1 MGSVNKLVTP
11 SKLRMQF
18 IIVLLSFG
26 LLGLSAVNLP
36 DTEDLPKIPKDLP
49 KIPKYLLPQIP
60 KSESTSRQVE
70 ALPCGGFEFLNA
82 GEEVTIETPNYPE
95 KYPNRAN
102 CSWDLYIPYNNDVWI
117 WCESYNLRYRDTLEF
132 SFDGASSE
140 IELDGYGEAAYGY
153 ISVDTASEYLS
164 YSAAYL
170 GYSLTA
176 KFTSNRWGRGYGFRC
191 QISSESADS
200 TTNTTTTGATTTT
213 AAPSSTISSAN
224 ATGTACQCGIP
235 NKSNRIVGGV
245 ETEANEY
252 PWQVGLV
259 SPWGRTP
266 WCGGTLISNR
276 HVMTAAHCTYG
287 KTPSDFQVLLGE
299 HKTDD
304 DKQTKVEVATITND
318 PRYDPDTFR
327 NDFSILTLKEPITFT
342 REISPACLP
351 SDTTE
356 LYAGQ
361 VATVSGWGTLKSQ
374 GHQPT
379 VLMEVDVTVTTEEF
393 CKSVYGADISKVNL
407 CAMDAGK
414 DSCQGDSGGPLVIQE
429 YGRYAL
435 IGVVS
440 FGYGCAYP
448 NVPGVYAR
456 VTERKDWIKE
466 IASGTEESNCAP
478 P

>member
-26 LLGLSAVNLP
+26 FLGLSAVNLP
-36 DTEDLPKIPKDLP
+36 DTEDLPKTPKDLP
-49 KIPKYLLPQIP
+49 KIP
-60 KSESTSRQVE
+60 KSESTSRQVD

-95 KYPNRAN
+95 KYPNKAD
-102 CSWDLYIPYNNDVWI
+102 CSWNLYIPYNNDVWI

-164 YSAAYL
+164 YSAAHF

-176 KFTSNRWGRGYGFRC
+176 KFTSNRRGRGYGFRC
-191 QISSESADS
+191 QIASESADS
-200 TTNTTTTGATTTT
+200 TPN
-213 AAPSSTISSAN
+213 APSSTVSSSN

-235 NKSNRIVGGV
+235 NKYNRIVGGV

-276 HVMTAAHCTYG
+276 HVMTAAHCTAG

-304 DKQTKVEVATITND
+304 DKQTKVEVATITDD
-318 PRYDPDTFR
+318 PLYNSDTMR

-374 GHQPT
+374 GNQPT

-393 CKSVYGADISKVNL
+393 CKSVYGDDISKINL
-407 CAMDAGK
+407 CVMDAGK

-440 FGYGCAYP
+440 FGYGCAYS

-466 IASGTEESNCAP
+466 IVSGTEESNCAP

>member
-18 IIVLLSFG
+18 IFVLLSFG

-36 DTEDLPKIPKDLP
+36 DTEDLPKTPTDLP
-49 KIPKYLLPQIP
+49 KIP
-60 KSESTSRQVE
+60 KSESTSRQVQ
-70 ALPCGGFEFLNA
+70 ALPCGGFDFLNA

-95 KYPNRAN
+95 KYPNKAD
-102 CSWDLYIPYNNDVWI
+102 CSWNLYIPYNNDVWI

-132 SFDGASSE
+132 SFNGARSE
-140 IELDGYGEAAYGY
+140 IELDGGAVGAAYGY

-176 KFTSNRWGRGYGFRC
+176 KFTSNGWGRGCGFRC

-200 TTNTTTTGATTTT
+200 TTNTTTTGATTN
-213 AAPSSTISSAN
+213 APSSTVSSSN

-235 NKSNRIVGGV
+235 NKYNRIVGGV

-276 HVMTAAHCTYG
+276 HVMTAAHCTAG

-304 DKQTKVEVATITND
+304 DKQTKVEVATITD
-318 PRYDPDTFR
+318 
-327 NDFSILTLKEPITFT
+327 
-342 REISPACLP
+342 
-351 SDTTE
+351 
-356 LYAGQ
+356 
-361 VATVSGWGTLKSQ
+361 WGTLKSQ
-374 GHQPT
+374 GNQPT

-393 CKSVYGADISKVNL
+393 CKGVYGDDISKINL

-466 IASGTEESNCAP
+466 VASGTEESNCAP